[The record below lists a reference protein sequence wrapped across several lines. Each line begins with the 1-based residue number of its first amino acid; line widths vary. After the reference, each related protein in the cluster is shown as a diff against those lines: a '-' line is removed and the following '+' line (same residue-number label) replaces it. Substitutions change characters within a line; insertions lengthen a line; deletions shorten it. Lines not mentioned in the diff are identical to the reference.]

1 MLAFVWRFALTF
13 LAASA
18 AFAAVKPDF
27 SGTWKMDPARSE
39 SAHQDVPIGPVE
51 LVIHQT
57 ANALTLETRRSEK
70 EVLEFKLDGA
80 EAVNGSVTT
89 KAHWNGTKLV
99 LETVRDING
108 ATITTMQTF
117 QLVANGKEIII
128 DKTLTVQHGYQGL
141 EAGTV
146 TGKGRDVFTRAPT
159 SPKP

>member
-1 MLAFVWRFALTF
+1 MLALVWRVALIF
-13 LAASA
+13 VVASAVLAA
-18 AFAAVKPDF
+18 KPDF

-39 SAHQDVPIGPVE
+39 SAHQDVPIGPIE
-51 LVIHQT
+51 LVIRQT
-57 ANALTLETRRSEK
+57 AATLTLETHRTGT
-70 EVLEFKLDGA
+70 EVLTFQLDGT

-108 ATITTMQTF
+108 STVTTMQIF
-117 QLVANGKEIII
+117 QRVANGKELVV

-146 TGKGRDVFTRAPT
+146 TGKGRDVFTL
-159 SPKP
+159 K

>member
-1 MLAFVWRFALTF
+1 
-13 LAASA
+13 
-18 AFAAVKPDF
+18 
-27 SGTWKMDPARSE
+27 MDPARSE

-57 ANALTLETRRSEK
+57 ANHLTLETHRADT
-70 EVLEFKLDGA
+70 EVLEFHLDGM
-80 EAVNGSVTT
+80 EAVDGSITT
-89 KAHWNGTKLV
+89 KAHWNGAKLV

-108 ATITTMQTF
+108 ATITTMQIF

-146 TGKGRDVFTRAPT
+146 TGKGRDVFTRAAT